1 MSRFKEFDFE
11 HAAFLNNQE
20 PLKKFMRDAYLS
32 KMNCSA
38 FIDGMLELK
47 ISTRGKNR
55 HNRQY
60 RNHHAIAETYERLD
74 SKFNFF
80 GNYDD

>member
-1 MSRFKEFDFE
+1 MKRFKIFDFE
-11 HAAFLNNQE
+11 HGSFINNQE
-20 PLKKFMRDAYLS
+20 PLKEFMRRAYLS
-32 KMNCSA
+32 KMNCSE
-38 FIDGMLELK
+38 FIDGMLALK
-47 ISTRGKNR
+47 ISTRGRSR

-74 SKFNFF
+74 TKFNFF